1 MEEPVRSRWI
11 ADPLALDSG
20 LQAMIVWTSDRVGEL
35 SLPSRFTRYRQFV
48 SSFPKEGARIVID
61 VHERT
66 TGKVVSDI
74 DWIGDDGT
82 LLARLEGYE
91 SVVDSSLGKAFRHNR
106 LDESAPTRA

>member
-1 MEEPVRSRWI
+1 M
-11 ADPLALDSG
+11 
-20 LQAMIVWTSDRVGEL
+20 
-35 SLPSRFTRYRQFV
+35 PSRFTRYRQFV
-48 SSFPKEGARIVID
+48 SAFPKEGARIVTD

-66 TGKVVSDI
+66 TGRVVSDI

-106 LDESAPTRA
+106 LDESAPTKA

>member
-20 LQAMIVWTSDRVGEL
+20 LQAMIVWTSDREGKL

-48 SSFPKEGARIVID
+48 SSFPSEGARIVID

-66 TGKVVSDI
+66 NGKVVSDI
-74 DWIGDDGT
+74 DWIGEDGS

-91 SVVDSSLGKAFRHNR
+91 SVVDSGLSKAFRHNR
-106 LDESAPTRA
+106 LDENAPTRA